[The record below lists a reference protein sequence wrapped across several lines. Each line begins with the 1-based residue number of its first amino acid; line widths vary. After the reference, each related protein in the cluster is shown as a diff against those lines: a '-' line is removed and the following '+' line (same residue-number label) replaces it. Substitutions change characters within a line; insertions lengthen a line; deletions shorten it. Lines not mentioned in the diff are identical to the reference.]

1 MLRFL
6 LLFHVAQDDNP
17 PSVAS
22 SKCDSSSDV
31 QDMKERKCG
40 RGNRTS
46 ESDDDNSDDDNGD
59 DDNSVDHNSDSDNG
73 DDDNGD
79 DDNGDNEMNENRA
92 NDNDSKNKTDNRK
105 GSKRRRHESN
115 SDDEMEG
122 NTSHRVSE
130 TVHRM
135 LIVWLVMLYHHSIL
149 QGMVQLY

>member
-40 RGNRTS
+40 KRNRTS
-46 ESDDDNSDDDNGD
+46 ESDDDNSDSDNGD
-59 DDNSVDHNSDSDNG
+59 DDNG

-105 GSKRRRHESN
+105 GSKRRRHESD

-122 NTSHRVSE
+122 NKSHRVSE
-130 TVHRM
+130 TVDRM
-135 LIVWLVMLYHHSIL
+135 LIVWLVMLYHHCIL